1 MKFFDH
7 GSWSIMAQK
16 RFTQREIYKFYI
28 ILADHNSETLH
39 TTRKCFKELVP
50 TELVTL
56 QNSVL
61 EMKLG
66 LKKGIMALKRSET
79 VSTLMNAV

>member
-1 MKFFDH
+1 MLVDN
-7 GSWSIMAQK
+7 
-16 RFTQREIYKFYI
+16 
-28 ILADHNSETLH
+28 NSETLH
-39 TTRKCFKELVP
+39 TTKKRLKELAP

-66 LKKGIMALKRSET
+66 LKRGIMALKRSET